1 MPLLVLVARGRAGL
15 IVPEW
20 PLPLHEGSR
29 VTIVAEV
36 GETIPVEIDVKEK
49 GLVAVD
55 PDDAEL
61 IQALAA
67 ADREEA
73 LNMASIGVARLE
85 S

>member
-1 MPLLVLVARGRAGL
+1 MPLHVLVARVRAGL

-20 PLPLHEGSR
+20 PLPLPEGSR
-29 VTIVAEV
+29 VTIVAEA
-36 GETIPVEIDVKEK
+36 GETIPLEIDAEEK

-73 LNMASIGVARLE
+73 LNMAAIGVG

>member
-1 MPLLVLVARGRAGL
+1 MSLHVLVARVRAGL

-20 PLPLHEGSR
+20 PLPLPDGSR

-36 GETIPVEIDVKEK
+36 GEESRAEIDVGVTET

-61 IQALAA
+61 IQALSA
-67 ADREEA
+67 ADRDDA
-73 LNMASIGVARLE
+73 WNGSIGVG
-85 S
+85 

>member
-1 MPLLVLVARGRAGL
+1 MPLHVLVARVRAGL

-20 PLPLHEGSR
+20 PLPLPEGSR

-36 GETIPVEIDVKEK
+36 GVTNPVAMDVSET

-55 PDDAEL
+55 RDDAEL

-73 LNMASIGVARLE
+73 PKIASIGVGW
-85 S
+85 